1 MADESDRFDLII
13 AGAGPV
19 GMTLAHIVGASGL
32 KVLVVE
38 QLDTLIDYPRGVG
51 MDDECLRTFQA
62 IGLADKVV
70 EHTSPHQWMEFRTA
84 KGKTLAL
91 IRPQA
96 NLFGWPRRNAFI
108 QPLVDKVL
116 FEGLTRYPNV
126 QIAFST
132 ELVSFDQDA
141 TGVQVELKTADG
153 PLRRVRCSYFVGCD
167 GGRSLVRKSLGI
179 SFEGQTEATRWIV
192 VDLEQDPVAI
202 PNTILVCDPSRPF
215 VSIALP
221 HGVRRLEFMVMPG
234 ETDEELTSPKGLHGL
249 LARVMP
255 DPESAHVIRSRVYT
269 HHARIAETFRK
280 GRVLIA
286 GDAAHLMPVWQG
298 QGYNTGIRDATNLG
312 WKLVEVLKGRS
323 SGALL
328 DTYTLERRDHA
339 KAMIWISTTAGRIF
353 SPTNKA
359 LAATRD
365 ILFSLS
371 NWIPPL
377 KSYIVQMRFKPM
389 PSYENGAIVPGRGP
403 ARAVVGRLFIQPQV
417 RRPDG
422 LALLDDVIGNGFA
435 IVSWAVDPWVYMS
448 EEARRIWQRL
458 DAKII
463 VVRPDSEFGLSAG
476 SVGDHAEIVG
486 DPTLALKDWFA
497 LSRISLVVLRPDR
510 FVAAAGGPQDISALL
525 EALAKTLCTTPETEP
540 VASSA
545 SDRRSALA
553 LTREPLEGT
562 AGGV

>member
-13 AGAGPV
+13 VGAGPV
-19 GMTLAHIVGASGL
+19 GMTLAHIVGAAGL
-32 KVLVVE
+32 TVLVVE
-38 QLDTLIDYPRGVG
+38 QLDKLIDYPRGVG
-51 MDDECLRTFQA
+51 MDDECLRAFQA
-62 IGLADKVV
+62 IGLVDKVI
-70 EHTSPHQWMEFRTA
+70 EHTSPDQWMEFRTA

-96 NLFGWPRRNAFI
+96 NVFGWPKRNAFI

-116 FEGLTRYPNV
+116 FEGLARYPNV

-132 ELVSFDQDA
+132 ELVSFDQDEA
-141 TGVQVELKTADG
+141 GVEAELRAADG
-153 PLRRVRCSYFVGCD
+153 STRRVRSSYFVGCD
-167 GGRSLVRKSLGI
+167 GGRSLVRKSLDI
-179 SFEGQTEATRWIV
+179 AFEGQTEATRWIV

-202 PNTILVCDPSRPF
+202 PNTILICDPARPF

-249 LARVMP
+249 LARMMP
-255 DPESAHVIRSRVYT
+255 DPERAHVIRSRVYT

-323 SGALL
+323 SDALL

-365 ILFSLS
+365 VLFSLS

-377 KSYIVQMRFKPM
+377 KRYIVQMRFKPM
-389 PSYENGAIVPGRGP
+389 PSYENGVVVAGRGP

-417 RRPDG
+417 RPPDG
-422 LALLDDVIGNGFA
+422 LALLDDVIGTGFA
-435 IVSWAVDPWVYMS
+435 IVAWAVDPWVYMS
-448 EEARRIWQRL
+448 EEARRTWQRL
-458 DAKII
+458 GAKII
-463 VVRPDSEFGLSAG
+463 VVRPDSEFALSAG
-476 SVGDHAEIVG
+476 SLGAHAEIVG
-486 DPTLALKDWFA
+486 DPTLALKNWFA
-497 LSRISLVVLRPDR
+497 QSRVPLVVVRPDR
-510 FVAAAGGPQDISALL
+510 FVAAAGGPQDISGLVDS
-525 EALAKTLCTTPETEP
+525 LAKALSMTPDTET
-540 VASSA
+540 VASHAGDQRGAVARA
-545 SDRRSALA
+545 S
-553 LTREPLEGT
+553 EPLEGA